1 MVELFMDARWSGD
14 SMSNVFSIFMPGA
27 AHWEKVKQAEKMLF
41 IDAEQ
46 GGEGPK
52 PVDLENGFFVL
63 TDRTGT
69 ATQTS
74 TDIGNPNRVRSTA
87 DMETDSRTAADDLGA
102 LPIID
107 QQ

>member
-1 MVELFMDARWSGD
+1 MVDLSMDARWSGD
-14 SMSNVFSIFMPGA
+14 LMSDVFSIFMPGA
-27 AHWEKVKQAEKMLF
+27 AHWEKVKQVEKMLL

-52 PVDLENGFFVL
+52 PVDLDNGFFVL

-74 TDIGNPNRVRSTA
+74 TDIGNPNRVRSTTEV
-87 DMETDSRTAADDLGA
+87 ETDSRTAADDLGA